1 MKTMKTPIRSFVFLL
16 ALALIV
22 LAAAPARAERALS
35 VSEFSFLAQSGEEG
49 AKKRQPPSLFGGF
62 EGGDRSYAGIRL
74 SWINPDGHF
83 KRAAM
88 EKSFGTGVGVVL
100 YGGRELRRGFAIQF
114 SMGLDSYEDNP
125 GDMATFWSTL
135 GARLQPI
142 DWTFSPYIFGGA
154 GIAAI
159 AADAPTNP
167 APAGWDGDVDGEL
180 AFTTDAGG
188 GVEVLLLDDMA
199 FAIEF
204 RYRYQNGFSGNIST
218 HQYGIGGNIVFVDF

>member
-1 MKTMKTPIRSFVFLL
+1 MNNSARSLVFF
-16 ALALIV
+16 LALIAIAF
-22 LAAAPARAERALS
+22 AAAPARAESALS
-35 VSEFSFLAQSGEEG
+35 VSDFSFLAQSGEEG

-83 KRAAM
+83 KRVPM
-88 EKSFGTGVGVVL
+88 EQNFGTGVGVVI

-114 SMGLDSYEDNP
+114 SVGLDSYEHNP
-125 GDMATFWSTL
+125 GDMASFWSTL

-154 GIAAI
+154 GLAAI
-159 AADAPTNP
+159 AADSP
-167 APAGWDGDVDGEL
+167 AAGVKPADWDGDVDGEL

-188 GVEVLLLDDMA
+188 GVEILLLDDMA